1 MRGKA
6 NAARIVAFL
15 GGFSLAIGLDL
26 RLHELLGVRGDHS
39 RHWCACRVPIACYCA
54 PSGQECHTSAKW
66 VVVSRRSRLYGHHIH
81 HCLSPLAREWKAY
94 PRRSL
99 NHFRAHLGFIFGIL
113 SISFITAAALQ

>member
-1 MRGKA
+1 MRNKA

-26 RLHELLGVRGDHS
+26 RLHELLGVRGDQS
-39 RHWCACRVPIACYCA
+39 RHWCLSRAFRVLLCA
-54 PSGQECHTSAKW
+54 ERPGVPQICQMG
-66 VVVSRRSRLYGHHIH
+66 RRSRLYGHHVH
-81 HCLSPLAREWKAY
+81 PCLSPLAGEWKAY